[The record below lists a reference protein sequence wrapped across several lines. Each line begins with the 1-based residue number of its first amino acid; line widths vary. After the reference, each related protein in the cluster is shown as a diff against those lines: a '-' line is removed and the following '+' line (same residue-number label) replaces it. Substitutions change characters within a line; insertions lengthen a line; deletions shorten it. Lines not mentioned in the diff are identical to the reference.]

1 MASVTPPKR
10 YALRS
15 DCTTADSNPRIST
28 HAPNTST
35 WGPNCV
41 ATIAPTIAPSA
52 VPTNRCPDTLS
63 AAPSD
68 DCAITRVVI
77 AAQYSSGNRNSRAA
91 STEATAATA
100 VRTECV
106 RTSHHVHWTFLPA
119 ITFHLCWDA
128 PKAGN
133 TWSQRTS
140 VPMRGIPHSNNVFTR
155 FVLFPS
161 FPSAFSWLSSP
172 RFMGRGTRFCRFL
185 GLLATRKSCPAG
197 GATAASHVDFSCCST

>member
-15 DCTTADSNPRIST
+15 DCTAADNNPRIST
-28 HAPNTST
+28 HAPNTSI

-133 TWSQRTS
+133 TWSQRQFRCAAFHT
-140 VPMRGIPHSNNVFTR
+140 PIMFLPA
-155 FVLFPS
+155 S
-161 FPSAFSWLSSP
+161 FFSHPSP
-172 RFMGRGTRFCRFL
+172 RRFL
-185 GLLATRKSCPAG
+185 GCLRRGSWVGELDSAVS
-197 GATAASHVDFSCCST
+197 SDS